1 MTSYPDANYAPMP
14 TYPSTVGE
22 SCSNPCPYTF
32 YDGGTFCSDV
42 VINTN
47 LSVAGSVA
55 AGSLI
60 VGGISYKKTLFLNS
74 FDGLY
79 YSVLASQLPS
89 DFIPP
94 IPQTDGNPSS

>member
-1 MTSYPDANYAPMP
+1 MTSYPDENYAPMP
-14 TYPSTVGE
+14 SYPSSIGD
-22 SCSNPCPYTF
+22 SCAKPCPYTF

-42 VINTN
+42 TIDTN
-47 LSVAGSVA
+47 LSVAGVVA

-60 VGGISYKKTLFLNS
+60 VGGVNYQKTLFVNS
-74 FDGLY
+74 FDGLF

-94 IPQTDGNPSS
+94 NTSD

>member
-1 MTSYPDANYAPMP
+1 MPSYPSSIGD
-14 TYPSTVGE
+14 
-22 SCSNPCPYTF
+22 SCAKPCPYAF

-47 LSVAGSVA
+47 LSVAGAVA

-60 VGGISYKKTLFLNS
+60 VGGVSYKKTLFLNS

-79 YSVLASQLPS
+79 YYVLASSAPS
-89 DFIPP
+89 PLSV
-94 IPQTDGNPSS
+94 Q

>member
-1 MTSYPDANYAPMP
+1 MSSYPDANYAPMP

-42 VINTN
+42 TINTN

-60 VGGISYKKTLFLNS
+60 VGGVNFEKTLFLNT

-79 YSVLASQLPS
+79 YYVLASEGPV
-89 DFIPP
+89 
-94 IPQTDGNPSS
+94 NPVPVAP

>member
-14 TYPSTVGE
+14 SYPSSIGD
-22 SCSNPCPYTF
+22 SCAKPCPYTF

-60 VGGISYKKTLFLNS
+60 VGGVNFKKTLFLNS

-79 YSVLASQLPS
+79 YFVLASQLPS

-94 IPQTDGNPSS
+94 NTSD

>member
-14 TYPSTVGE
+14 SYPSSIGD
-22 SCSNPCPYTF
+22 SCAKPCPYTF

-42 VINTN
+42 DINTN

-60 VGGISYKKTLFLNS
+60 VGGVSYKKTLFLNS

-79 YSVLASQLPS
+79 YYVLANKLPA

-94 IPQTDGNPSS
+94 DTSD